1 MTSKTRWDELN
12 LSEEP
17 TIKQLEKLGYEYIEP
32 SKLDIERESRSNV
45 ILEERLKNVIL
56 KLNPWIDENNLKKAL
71 RRIITIVATSTIEA
85 NEKIHHDLVHY
96 FSLEQDLGSGKKGQT
111 VRLIDFESPENNE
124 FIVTNQ
130 FKVNGPQ
137 ENIIAD
143 VVVFVN
149 GIPLAVI
156 ECKSPTVTNPMESA
170 ITQLNRYQNPKIG
183 APRLFRANLL
193 LVAAC
198 GQAAVCAS
206 IEAGYRHFKAWK
218 DPYPMT
224 ITELEEKIGRKPNPQ
239 EILIAGI
246 FPKKNFLDLLQNFVV
261 FQPVGGKMTKKL
273 GRYQQYRAVNKGL
286 NRILATKKPEDR
298 GGVVWHTQGSG
309 KSLTMLWLAVKL
321 RREKQFENPTIVV
334 VTDRIDLD
342 KQISNTFRD
351 CGFPNPKR
359 VESIAKLKDLLSR
372 GHGQTLLTTVQKFQS
387 ENDDNY
393 FPLLSEEENI
403 FVMVDEAHRTQYKNL
418 ATNMRTALPNA
429 TYLGFT
435 GTPIDKNDRSTKRTF
450 GDYIDTYTIKESV
463 QDEMTVPIYY
473 EGRLPK
479 LRVDGEDLD
488 ELFERVF
495 KDYSEKEKAK
505 IKKKYVTEQAIAGA
519 PKRIEKIC
527 LDILKHYEEHIAPD
541 GFKAQIVTI
550 NRRSAVTYKETLDR
564 LNGPESA
571 VIMSAGHNDPEEM
584 RKHHTTKAEQAR
596 LIDRFLKPIEED
608 SLAILIV
615 CDMLLTGFDAPIEQ
629 VMYLDKPLR
638 EHTLLQ
644 AIARVNRVYAEKK
657 NGLIVDYY
665 GISQHLEDALEIFD
679 EKDIEN
685 AMLPLLH
692 TELPKLEQRHRIVMR
707 FFDKVDK
714 RDLEACLSVI
724 EPLDERTEFDLSFKK
739 FSESMNM
746 IMPNPAANSYRKD
759 LRWLGK
765 IRDAA
770 RVRFRDDELNLAGCG
785 AKVRKLIE
793 EHILADGVEQL
804 LTPMSIIDEQ
814 FSEHVASLRSDAARA
829 SEMEHAIRHHI
840 TVKLKENPA
849 FYESLREKLEAIIEQ
864 RKLERLVVAE
874 VIKKLRGI
882 INEIETVEQKASSLG
897 LSETQF
903 AFHESI
909 RKELGALKASELKKL
924 SIEIVDELDKLAVV
938 DWIQKGDI
946 QRRMRRRIKRKLREI
961 ECPAESIESLTL
973 NLVDLARERMRR

>member
-505 IKKKYVTEQAIAGA
+505 IKKKYVTEQAIASA

-724 EPLDERTEFDLSFKK
+724 EPLDKRAEFDLSFKK